1 MNRSSFLGS
10 LDATE
15 RSDTRFVTSGLMS
28 DTDRQVYF
36 SDHVI
41 ELQNAEDE
49 KRRRIRDARRRA
61 EKAQVSPVSGEDL
74 FFAASLAGE
83 FGSSKPFVVPPLSFS
98 LRRAGWPS
106 TTPLGNRRI

>member
-1 MNRSSFLGS
+1 MLFSHTHTPPSGKYRSSFLGS

-15 RSDTRFVTSGLMS
+15 RSDTRFVTSSLMS

-41 ELQNAEDE
+41 ELQNTEDE

-61 EKAQVSPVSGEDL
+61 EKAQVSFLFVFVFALSVSRDL
-74 FFAASLAGE
+74 
-83 FGSSKPFVVPPLSFS
+83 
-98 LRRAGWPS
+98 
-106 TTPLGNRRI
+106 